1 MKDSDEEET
10 NEDGFDQFKTHLTI
24 DKKEKDGWG
33 AMSEEQQT
41 SNVSKGDQGE
51 DWTGFGDDTE
61 QIRTQ
66 VQQQHTV
73 DS

>member
-33 AMSEEQQT
+33 AMSEEQ
-41 SNVSKGDQGE
+41 
-51 DWTGFGDDTE
+51 
-61 QIRTQ
+61 
-66 VQQQHTV
+66 
-73 DS
+73 